1 MKNNFYEKCEHLIAH
16 WWLSLIIGLVAVAVG
31 FVVVLNPAASYYS
44 VALWFGA
51 VMLISGAFGVVQ
63 AFTSQN
69 YLVRRGWFIFASI
82 VDIIIGM
89 MLMFN
94 ILFTAAILP
103 LLLGIWLLY
112 RGAMLVMQGF
122 DIRGYGVGDA
132 GWVIFGGVLIIAI
145 AVAILLLPDTLGV
158 EAVVL
163 AVAISCILYGV
174 TNLSLAFRL
183 YEVHRRAK
191 ALQ

>member
-1 MKNNFYEKCEHLIAH
+1 
-16 WWLSLIIGLVAVAVG
+16 
-31 FVVVLNPAASYYS
+31 
-44 VALWFGA
+44 
-51 VMLISGAFGVVQ
+51 
-63 AFTSQN
+63 
-69 YLVRRGWFIFASI
+69 
-82 VDIIIGM
+82 
-89 MLMFN
+89 
-94 ILFTAAILP
+94 
-103 LLLGIWLLY
+103 
-112 RGAMLVMQGF
+112 MQGF

-132 GWVIFGGVLIIAI
+132 GWVIFGGVLIITI